1 MAYGRDRR
9 SAANLTRVSD
19 LIPSEDPDQGRSRLR
34 ASDSDRDFV
43 HQILSS
49 AMSQGHLSPVEY
61 EERAGKAV
69 AAKTF
74 GELDSLTD
82 DLPVNQLTTAA
93 VATSRRVNQA
103 SAGVEVITSR
113 VAVMS
118 GSELKGRVAV
128 GEHLN
133 AFALMGGVEIDLR
146 DAEFTSDQLTI
157 RANAI
162 MGGIEIVVP
171 HDATV
176 RITGMG
182 IMGGFSGSRNAEG
195 KGVPGAP
202 TITVSGLAIMGGVE
216 VVRRS
221 PHGQGKTSLD
231 K

>member
-1 MAYGRDRR
+1 M
-9 SAANLTRVSD
+9 
-19 LIPSEDPDQGRSRLR
+19 E
-34 ASDSDRDFV
+34 
-43 HQILSS
+43 
-49 AMSQGHLSPVEY
+49 QGHLSPVEY
-61 EERAGKAV
+61 EDRAGKAV
-69 AAKTF
+69 AARTF
-74 GELDSLTD
+74 GELDALTD
-82 DLPVNQLTTAA
+82 DLPVNQLTTAQ
-93 VATSRRVNQA
+93 VATTRRVSLP

-146 DAEFTSDQLTI
+146 DAEFTSDHLTI
-157 RANAI
+157 RANAV
-162 MGGIEIVVP
+162 MAGIEIVVP

-182 IMGGFSGSRNAEG
+182 IMGGFGGSRNAEG
-195 KGVPGAP
+195 KGMPGAP
-202 TITVSGLAIMGGVE
+202 AITVTGVAIMAGVE

-221 PHGQGKTSLD
+221 PQGQGEMTLD

>member
-1 MAYGRDRR
+1 
-9 SAANLTRVSD
+9 
-19 LIPSEDPDQGRSRLR
+19 
-34 ASDSDRDFV
+34 
-43 HQILSS
+43 
-49 AMSQGHLSPVEY
+49 MSQGHLSPAEY

-69 AAKTF
+69 AARTF
-74 GELDSLTD
+74 GELDALTD
-82 DLPVNQLTTAA
+82 DLPVNQLTTAQ
-93 VATSRRVNQA
+93 VSTTRRVNSP

-113 VAVMS
+113 VAIMS

-146 DAEFTSDQLTI
+146 DAEFMSDRLTI

-162 MGGIEIVVP
+162 MAGIEIVVP

-176 RITGMG
+176 VINGMG
-182 IMGGFSGSRNAEG
+182 IMGGFGGGRNAEG

-202 TITVSGLAIMGGVE
+202 TITVTGMAIMAGVE

-221 PHGQGKTSLD
+221 PQGPGTMSLD

>member
-1 MAYGRDRR
+1 M
-9 SAANLTRVSD
+9 
-19 LIPSEDPDQGRSRLR
+19 IPSDDPDQGRSRLR

-49 AMSQGHLSPVEY
+49 AMSQGHLSPAEY
-61 EERAGKAV
+61 EERAEKAV

-133 AFALMGGVEIDLR
+133 AFAMMGGIEIDLR

-221 PHGQGKTSLD
+221 PHGQGKMSLD